1 MIADN
6 NKHILKELIFI
17 NNLLCQNLFLNEI
30 IPLVNY
36 NSNLFLSSV
45 NLKNENPISKEIFQ
59 VIPGNLDIRSDS
71 SSSDSSNLF
80 KSIENDSISDK
91 NEENYIGV
99 KRAKIKRPR
108 RENQDN
114 MRRKIK
120 RRFFNDALINKLNDK
135 LKSIGSIN
143 YFMKFPQIFVGDFNI
158 KRNKEIINMTLLE
171 LFRKNELYVNENEEG
186 LNKYK
191 HNLNVVQSEE
201 IKENEIFKKILDK
214 TFSELYNE
222 YINSDEFN
230 IDEID
235 RLKEKKMGDEY
246 INRYKYLAKHLI
258 EYFSQ

>member
-6 NKHILKELIFI
+6 NNHILTELIFI

-36 NSNLFLSSV
+36 NSNLFLSSI

-59 VIPGNLDIRSDS
+59 VIPGNMDIRSDS

-108 RENQDN
+108 KDNQDN
-114 MRRKIK
+114 IRRKIK
-120 RRFFNDALINKLNDK
+120 RGFFNNALINKLNDK
-135 LKSIGSIN
+135 LKSIGSIK
-143 YFMKFPQIFVGDFNI
+143 YFMKFPQNFVGDGNL
-158 KRNKEIINMTLLE
+158 KRNKAILNMTLLE
-171 LFRKNELYVNENEEG
+171 LFEKNELYTNEKEEG
-186 LNKYK
+186 LSKYK
-191 HNLNVVQSEE
+191 HNLKMVQSEE
-201 IKENEIFKKILDK
+201 IKENEEFKKILNK
-214 TFSELYNE
+214 TFSELYTE

-230 IDEID
+230 NEIN
-235 RLKEKKMGDEY
+235 RLKEKKMGDDY
-246 INRYKYLAKHLI
+246 VNRYKYLAKHLI